1 MATAAAGAANTK
13 GPSMTQQQVIANLQ
27 AVKRTGV
34 NLANV
39 NQALTA
45 LIDAVVYLVEKTPGQ
60 VPEAK
65 GSALFR
71 EAGK

>member
-1 MATAAAGAANTK
+1 
-13 GPSMTQQQVIANLQ
+13 MTQQQVIANLQ

-34 NLANV
+34 NLGNV
-39 NQALTA
+39 NQVLTA

-60 VPEAK
+60 VPGEK

>member
-1 MATAAAGAANTK
+1 
-13 GPSMTQQQVIANLQ
+13 MTQQQVIANLQ

-34 NLANV
+34 NLGNV

-60 VPEAK
+60 LPDAK

-71 EAGK
+71 